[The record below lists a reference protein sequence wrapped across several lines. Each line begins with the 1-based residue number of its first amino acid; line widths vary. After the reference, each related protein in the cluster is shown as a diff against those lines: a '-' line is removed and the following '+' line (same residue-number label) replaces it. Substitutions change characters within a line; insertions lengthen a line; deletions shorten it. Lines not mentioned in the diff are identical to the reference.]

1 MSELN
6 SFTKVER
13 RSTTS
18 DTMEGQQ
25 STTLRAYKRSPALSN
40 SRWYKGMLHSRMAG
54 PADNHGTFDFVISKI
69 RRGTEPP
76 PHVHTREDE
85 FFYLLAG
92 EMAFYVDGKAFS
104 ITAGECIFLPRRI
117 PHAWLITSD
126 DVNTITVVTP
136 AGFSDAL
143 WKMSFPAERME
154 VPNGADIATYAN
166 ADVTETIKI
175 FEQYGLRLLSP
186 DEIRAEMP
194 GFPL

>member
-1 MSELN
+1 M
-6 SFTKVER
+6 
-13 RSTTS
+13 
-18 DTMEGQQ
+18 
-25 STTLRAYKRSPALSN
+25 
-40 SRWYKGMLHSRMAG
+40 
-54 PADNHGTFDFVISKI
+54 ISKI

-92 EMAFYVDGKAFS
+92 EMAFYVDGKVFS

-136 AGFSDAL
+136 AGFADAI
-143 WKMSFPAERME
+143 WNMSFPAERME

-166 ADVTETIKI
+166 ADLTETIKI
-175 FEQYGLRLLSP
+175 HEQYGVRLLSP
-186 DEIRAEMP
+186 DEIRAQMP

>member
-1 MSELN
+1 MSEVD
-6 SFTKVER
+6 SFTKVKQ

-25 STTLRAYKRSPALSN
+25 SITLSAYKRSPDLSN
-40 SRWYKGMLHSRMAG
+40 SRCYKGMLHSRMAG
-54 PADNHGTFDFVISKI
+54 SADNHGAFDFVISKI

-104 ITAGECIFLPRRI
+104 ITAGECMFLPRRI

-136 AGFSDAL
+136 AGFADAI

-154 VPNGADIATYAN
+154 VPKSADMATYAN
-166 ADVTETIKI
+166 SDLAETIRI
-175 FEQYGLRLLSP
+175 HEQHGVRPLSP